1 MATKIYDENSL
12 KLIRRK
18 MIMVSYYRDRMKKT
32 GKDFSSNINKLQ
44 LEMKELKEL
53 NIQKRKHAGEF
64 SEPVKIKEEEYT
76 IPYTYINGRIS
87 IIEEE

>member
-53 NIQKRKHAGEF
+53 NIQKRNHAGEF